1 MHRNRNKDTWPEL
14 KAKRHNKFDD
24 APLENVDEMHSP
36 LNDEIPDSQKIKKTE
51 QPSIFLKC
59 KVCSKVW
66 LIMTINKIK
75 ILMKENHE
83 NYEQTKDTFLEK
95 NQMWSLSSQI

>member
-1 MHRNRNKDTWPEL
+1 MHRNRNKGTWPEL

-36 LNDEIPDSQKIKKTE
+36 LNDEIPSSQKIKKDRAAKHLSPV
-51 QPSIFLKC
+51 QGMFKG
-59 KVCSKVW
+59 
-66 LIMTINKIK
+66 MADYDNKKTK

-95 NQMWSLSSQI
+95 NQMWSLSS